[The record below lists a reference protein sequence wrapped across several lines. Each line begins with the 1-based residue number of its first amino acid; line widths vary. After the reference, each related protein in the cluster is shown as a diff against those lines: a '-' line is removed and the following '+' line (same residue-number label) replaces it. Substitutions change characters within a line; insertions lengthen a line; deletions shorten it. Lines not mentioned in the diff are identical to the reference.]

1 MKRAL
6 LIALAVLAFVL
17 VPSGGAGLLEGFTET
32 VSPEAEDNATEPS
45 VAVELQS
52 VLISA
57 RHMIA
62 MLEAALERART
73 HEREIS
79 EKISRL

>member
-1 MKRAL
+1 MNPAASPDDDPFGSVA
-6 LIALAVLAFVL
+6 IA
-17 VPSGGAGLLEGFTET
+17 
-32 VSPEAEDNATEPS
+32 EPS
-45 VAVELQS
+45 VTVELQS
-52 VLISA
+52 LLVSA

-62 MLEAALERART
+62 MLEAALERARV